1 MHPRKGITT
10 EHCRH
15 NDGGP
20 DLADPEARARLV
32 DDMLEDLRHTYVGT
46 RGDVFLVFE
55 HQGGDAL
62 AGVFKS
68 ASDNLCHNL

>member
-32 DDMLEDLRHTYVGT
+32 DDMLEDLRHTYVGSRVLPIT
-46 RGDVFLVFE
+46 FAITCKGLRG
-55 HQGGDAL
+55 
-62 AGVFKS
+62 
-68 ASDNLCHNL
+68 